1 MLPQYVDFIKW
12 VNRFLHDGSSAYI
25 ERSGDPSTPISGELD
40 LYAKDKSGTSALYYK
55 NDAGTV
61 LDLSGGL
68 TGSGTSGR
76 VAFWDG
82 TLSLSSD
89 TDLTFSADTLTATK
103 LSSTGLT
110 LTTGGGGAVGN
121 VRSHPTLNSIEVGPT
136 SASSILSLISVA
148 TQRFV
153 IGASG
158 QFGIGASPD
167 YGTSGYVLSSGG
179 ASAAPT
185 WASGPASAATGLT
198 VGSVVF
204 VGTGPVL

>member
-89 TDLTFSADTLTATK
+89 TDLTFSVDTLTATK
-103 LSSTGLT
+103 LSIPTNLALTGTATANIAAMTQGSIPFFGAAGLLSQDNTGLFYDDT
-110 LTTGGGGAVGN
+110 NNDLLVGGTAVPTGVNTGRGLVV
-121 VRSHPTLNSIEVGPT
+121 VRSGG
-136 SASSILSLISVA
+136 
-148 TQRFV
+148 TQAALTMIQNGV
-153 IGASG
+153 IGLAG
-158 QFGIGASPD
+158 NLNIYVTRGTFASP
-167 YGTSGYVLSSGG
+167 
-179 ASAAPT
+179 
-185 WASGPASAATGLT
+185 
-198 VGSVVF
+198 
-204 VGTGPVL
+204 